1 MNVILDPVWP
11 WSRLWEVLLQL
22 PPAIQFAAG
31 VAALLAVVVPVLHFL
46 PQGITAAM
54 RSKRRRVLL
63 TAAST
68 LALSLILLVRHTW
81 AFAWNDAHLAA
92 GSGLT
97 AWFLS
102 FLVQLNYVL
111 LLIGPGSL
119 AGVSVGTYL
128 GTPGVS
134 RGRLAVVVSLRLLAF
149 VVAIIALARPALAAP
164 ERDRAS
170 SVLYIVP
177 DASKSMTINDEVA
190 DRTRWE
196 LLKHTLESCRVP
208 LERLE
213 KEHDVEVRWFR
224 FADGVSDFDPA
235 NTGEADG
242 MRTDFGV
249 MLRDLFERREPR
261 RRIRGLLVISD
272 GADNGTAIPALSEAA
287 RWRSVPC
294 PIHTFACGKPN
305 MPRKHKDVAIT
316 SISTSPAPFVPV
328 KGKLTVKVTIDA
340 HGYEGSKAHVRLFL
354 EGEDEKGVVTDR
366 EMPVAQD
373 VRLMLK
379 EGNEVTLTCDAPAKP
394 GEVKVKVVVETPDRD
409 LITQNNTIETFV
421 TVSKEG
427 ISVLLVD
434 RARAFEPQ
442 FICDALAGDQRIR
455 VTPVWVRG
463 GKPVAVGAGKP
474 TLLDDQPYDVII
486 LGDVTAAQVRAIQP
500 DALKK
505 IEKLVARGSGL
516 MMLGG
521 YFSLGNSDWKGSEL
535 EPMLPVDLSESR
547 GQEERE
553 TQMVPT
559 EKGLRLA
566 PYILRLD
573 ENPDLKEAWKKLA
586 KLDGRSVI
594 KRLDPAPATEGVLAE
609 TDDGQP
615 LLVMQQYAGLRDA
628 KGKPA
633 GPLAR
638 VLVFGGDTTHR
649 WVRDEAG
656 QRLHARFWKQVVVWL
671 AKQEDAAGSVWV
683 RPDVRRLPVR
693 SELGFQVGLR
703 GKGGGPDLRS
713 GKYEVEVIDPAGNK
727 SKVNVVQ
734 GRTEN
739 RGTFAATQAPGI
751 YKIVVRGSGKD
762 PAGEEVSGESSSRV
776 IVFDEDVEMLRP
788 AADPEFLKKL
798 SAAGGGEALRVEQLA
813 DFLNRLAE
821 QRTDAGKPKML
832 LRPDWRS
839 TGRSGFLVVFFVVFC
854 MLVSAEW
861 GFRRWWGMV

>member
-1 MNVILDPVWP
+1 MNLILDPVWP
-11 WSRLWEVLLQL
+11 WSRLWEVLLQV
-22 PPAIQFAAG
+22 PPVIQGIAG
-31 VAALLAVVVPVLHFL
+31 LAALLAVVL
-46 PQGITAAM
+46 PILWFRTVRA
-54 RSKRRRVLL
+54 
-63 TAAST
+63 TAASESRRRRLLLTCGST
-68 LALSLILLVRHTW
+68 LLLSLVLLGRHTW
-81 AFAWNDAHLAA
+81 RFAWIDGHLTTD
-92 GSGLT
+92 SGLLG
-97 AWFLS
+97 WFMTV
-102 FLVQLNYVL
+102 FVQLGYML
-111 LLIGPGSL
+111 LLMGPGAL

-149 VVAIIALARPALAAP
+149 VVAIVALARPALASP
-164 ERDRAS
+164 ERDRAGS
-170 SVLYIVP
+170 MLYIVP
-177 DASKSMTINDEVA
+177 DYSESMTINDA
-190 DRTRWE
+190 PANRPRWE
-196 LLKHTLESCRVP
+196 WVMHWIEASGVP

-213 KEHDVEVRWFR
+213 KEHNIEVKWFR
-224 FADGVSDFDPA
+224 FADGVSEFDPA
-235 NTGEADG
+235 NPGEANG
-242 MRTDFGV
+242 TRTDFGV
-249 MLRDLFERREPR
+249 MLRDLFDRREPGR
-261 RRIRGLLVISD
+261 RMRGLLVISD
-272 GADNGTAIPALSEAA
+272 GADNGTAIPALAEAA

-294 PIHTFACGKPN
+294 AVHSFACGKPN
-305 MPRKHKDVAIT
+305 TTLKQRDVAIT

-340 HGYEGSKAHVRLFL
+340 RGFEGTKARVRLFL
-354 EGEDEKGVVTDR
+354 EGQDEKGVVTDR
-366 EMPVAQD
+366 EVTAKD
-373 VRLMLK
+373 VQLMLR

-394 GEVKVKVVVETPDRD
+394 GEVKVKVVVETAGPEV
-409 LITQNNTIETFV
+409 ITQNNTIETFV

-442 FICDALAGDQRIR
+442 FICDALAGDPRIR

-463 GKPVAVGAGKP
+463 GKPVPAEAGKP
-474 TLLDDQPYDVII
+474 TLLDEQPYDVII

-521 YFSLGNSDWKGSEL
+521 YFSLGNSDWKSSEL
-535 EPMLPVDLSESR
+535 EPMLPIDLSESR
-547 GQEERE
+547 GQDERP

-566 PYILRLD
+566 RYILRLD
-573 ENPDLKEAWKKLA
+573 DNPDLKEAWKKLA
-586 KLDGRSVI
+586 KLDGRSMI
-594 KRLDPAPATEGVLAE
+594 ERLKTPPSTEGVLAE
-609 TDDGQP
+609 TQDGQP
-615 LLVMQQYAGLRDA
+615 LLVMEQYAGLRDA

-649 WVRDEAG
+649 WVRSEEG
-656 QRLHARFWKQVVVWL
+656 QRLHTRFWKQVVVWL

-703 GKGGGPDLRS
+703 GKGGGPDLPD
-713 GKYEVEVIDPAGNK
+713 GKYEVEVINPTGEK
-727 SKVNVVQ
+727 TKVNVVK

-739 RGTFAATQAPGI
+739 RGAFAATQLPGI

-762 PAGEEVSGESSSRV
+762 PSGEEVSGESSSRV
-776 IVFDEDVEMLRP
+776 IVYDENVEMLRP

-798 SAAGGGEALRVEQLA
+798 SAAGGGEALQVEQFA

-821 QRTDAGKPKML
+821 QRADAGKPKLL

-839 TGRSGFLVVFFVVFC
+839 TARSGFLVAFFVAFC

-861 GFRRWWGMV
+861 GLRRWWGMV